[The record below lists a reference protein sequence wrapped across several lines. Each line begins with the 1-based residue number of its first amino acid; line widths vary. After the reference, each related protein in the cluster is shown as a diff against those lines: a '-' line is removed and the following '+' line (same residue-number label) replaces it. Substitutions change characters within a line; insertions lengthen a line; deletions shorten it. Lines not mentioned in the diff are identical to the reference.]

1 MTMATTMTMVVAVF
15 LAMTAATSGVV
26 AFTATPTPTTAVV
39 VAPVKTTHSS
49 KTVFQQQQQQQQRR
63 QQPMV
68 TTTTTAR
75 HMAGGFEWEDP
86 TEAFDQGVENPYK
99 NPDLMKGSAAG
110 GDGEDSDSEGGG
122 GVPMKIDPARLLGP
136 RLSGTNLYLIGMMGT
151 GKSAVGDKVARR
163 MGSYNFLDTDQII
176 EQATGMTIPEIFD
189 AEGEDGF
196 RSVESQV
203 LDTVHAY
210 VRCVVSTGGGLVCRL
225 ENWGKLQS
233 GLVVWLDVE
242 PEIIMK
248 RIEGTDRPL
257 LQTDDPLQTLKDLLE
272 ERQARYAQADV
283 RIEVTEDM
291 DEDEVAEAIVRELHN
306 YIDDNP
312 PQWKLAKQKA
322 QNEGLDWVK

>member
-1 MTMATTMTMVVAVF
+1 
-15 LAMTAATSGVV
+15 
-26 AFTATPTPTTAVV
+26 
-39 VAPVKTTHSS
+39 
-49 KTVFQQQQQQQQRR
+49 
-63 QQPMV
+63 
-68 TTTTTAR
+68 
-75 HMAGGFEWEDP
+75 
-86 TEAFDQGVENPYK
+86 
-99 NPDLMKGSAAG
+99 
-110 GDGEDSDSEGGG
+110 
-122 GVPMKIDPARLLGP
+122 
-136 RLSGTNLYLIGMMGT
+136 
-151 GKSAVGDKVARR
+151 

-176 EQATGMTIPEIFD
+176 EKATGMTIPEIFD

-272 ERQARYAQADV
+272 ERRARYAQADV